1 MTRLLRTWVATG
13 RCYNVALGL
22 SKGYAMRALRIIG
35 IVIGCVVAVLIAAVI
50 VLWLIVNPNDYKGRI
65 EAAVRSSTG
74 RDLSLTG
81 NIHLGIFPSI
91 ALELGPATL
100 GNPPGFSSSQP
111 FASLQRVSLHV
122 HVLPLLHHQLD
133 VGRIEID
140 GLDLRLRKNAQGLG
154 NWSMPASKQTTP
166 AAPQTSGNQISL
178 GGIGA
183 VVVKSSRVS
192 YQDMTADHVNI
203 DIGHV
208 ATGVPVPVKWDLD
221 LTTASGGQPIA
232 LSGKAT
238 LEYDSKTAHL
248 SALDARIDDSTLSG
262 NAAVTNLTTG
272 AMHFDLAVD
281 RIDLDRYLGK
291 SKAAPAPPPAA
302 GPNQQPTELPTSA
315 LKTLQ
320 VNGKLAIGSA
330 TVYGMKLS
338 QVNVGIA
345 ANGGVLHISPASA
358 KLYDGTST
366 GDVTVD
372 AHSSIPVLHLNEDLA
387 GIQIQPLLT
396 DFAKLTRVSGR
407 GNVTLNVTAQGK
419 TTAALMGSLNG
430 HAAINLNKG
439 AIQGINLWSAIN
451 SAVALVQQHS
461 IPTQS
466 VGNDT
471 PFDAFKAS
479 ADLTNGVATTKDLN
493 IASGDLSVTGQGTAN
508 LVTQAVSYRVNA
520 AILKGA
526 GAGALANVPL
536 LISGTMTRPS
546 VRPDTQALVKSVAQ
560 QQLQKHKGQ
569 VENKLR
575 SVLKGLIH

>member
-1 MTRLLRTWVATG
+1 
-13 RCYNVALGL
+13 
-22 SKGYAMRALRIIG
+22 MRALRIIG
-35 IVIGCVVAVLIAAVI
+35 IVIGCVAVVLIAAVI
-50 VLWLIVNPNDYKGRI
+50 VVWLIVNPNDYRVRI
-65 EAAVRSSTG
+65 ETAVRSSTG
-74 RDLSLTG
+74 RSLSLSG
-81 NIHLGIFPSI
+81 DIHLAIFPSI

-100 GNPPGFSSSQP
+100 GNPPGFSSSEP

-140 GLDLRLRKNAQGLG
+140 GLDLRLLKNARGQG
-154 NWSMPASKQTTP
+154 NWSMPAAKQTAP
-166 AAPQTSGNQISL
+166 APQSSGSQISL
-178 GGIGA
+178 GGIGG

-192 YQDMTADHVNI
+192 YQDMTANHVTI

-208 ATGVPVPVKWDLD
+208 ATGVPVPVKWNLD
-221 LTTASGGQPIA
+221 LTTASGGRPIT

-248 SALDARIDDSTLSG
+248 SSLDARIDDSTLSG
-262 NAAVTNLTTG
+262 SAAVTDLTTG
-272 AMHFDLAVD
+272 AMNFDLAID
-281 RIDLDRYLGK
+281 RIDLDRYLPPTSK
-291 SKAAPAPPPAA
+291 SKAAAPPPPTAQS
-302 GPNQQPTELPTSA
+302 QQPTELPTSA

-320 VNGKLAIGSA
+320 LSGKLAIGSA

-338 QVNVGIA
+338 QVDVGIA
-345 ANGGVLHISPASA
+345 ANGGVLHVSPASA

-372 AHSSIPVLHLNEDLA
+372 AHSAIPVLHLDESLA

-396 DFAKLTRVSGR
+396 DFAKLNRVSGR

-430 HAAINLNKG
+430 HAAINLNSG

-461 IPTQS
+461 MPTQGT
-466 VGNDT
+466 GNST
-471 PFDAFKAS
+471 PFDTFKAT
-479 ADLTNGVATTKDLN
+479 ADLANGVATTKDLD

-508 LVTQAVSYRVNA
+508 LVTEAVNYRVNA
-520 AILKGA
+520 TILKGA

-536 LISGTMTRPS
+536 LISGTMTSPS

-560 QQLQKHKGQ
+560 QQLQKHKGR

>member
-1 MTRLLRTWVATG
+1 
-13 RCYNVALGL
+13 
-22 SKGYAMRALRIIG
+22 MRALRIIG
-35 IVIGCVVAVLIAAVI
+35 IAIGCVVAVLIAAI
-50 VLWLIVNPNDYKGRI
+50 IILWLIVNPNDYKGRI

-74 RDLSLTG
+74 RDLALTG
-81 NIHLGIFPSI
+81 NIHLAILPSI

-140 GLDLRLRKNAQGLG
+140 GLDLHLLKNAQGQG
-154 NWSMPASKQTTP
+154 NWSMPAAKRTAP
-166 AAPQTSGNQISL
+166 APQSSGSQMAL
-178 GGIGA
+178 GGIGG
-183 VVVKSSRVS
+183 VVVKDSRVS

-208 ATGVPVPVKWDLD
+208 ATGVPVSVKWHLD
-221 LTTASGGQPIA
+221 LTSTAGARPIA

-238 LEYDSKTAHL
+238 LQYDSKTAHL
-248 SALDARIDDSTLSG
+248 SALDARVDDSTLSG

-272 AMHFDLAVD
+272 AMNFDLAID
-281 RIDLDRYLGK
+281 RIDLDRYLGPTAK
-291 SKAAPAPPPAA
+291 SKAAAPPPAA
-302 GPNQQPTELPTSA
+302 AQTQQPTELPTGA

-320 VNGKLAIGSA
+320 LNGKLAIGSA
-330 TVYGMKLS
+330 TLYGMKLS
-338 QVNVGIA
+338 QVDVGIA
-345 ANGGVLHISPASA
+345 ANNGVLHVAPASA

-366 GDVTVD
+366 GEVTVD
-372 AHSSIPVLHLNEDLA
+372 AHAAIPVLHLNESLA

-396 DFAKLTRVSGR
+396 DFAKLNRVSGR

-430 HAAINLNKG
+430 HAAINLNNG
-439 AIQGINLWSAIN
+439 AVQGINLWAAIN

-461 IPTQS
+461 MPTQS
-466 VGNDT
+466 TGNST
-471 PFDAFKAS
+471 PFDTFKAT
-479 ADLTNGVATTKDLN
+479 ADLGNGIATTKDLD

-508 LVTQAVSYRVNA
+508 LLTEAVNYRVNA
-520 AILKGA
+520 TILKGA

-536 LISGTMTRPS
+536 LISGTMKSPS

>member
-1 MTRLLRTWVATG
+1 
-13 RCYNVALGL
+13 
-22 SKGYAMRALRIIG
+22 MRALRIIG
-35 IVIGCVVAVLIAAVI
+35 IVIGCIVAVLIAAVI
-50 VLWLIVNPNDYKGRI
+50 VVWLIVNPNEYKGRI

-74 RDLSLTG
+74 RTLSLSG
-81 NIHLGIFPSI
+81 DIHLAIFPSI
-91 ALELGPATL
+91 ALELGPAAL

-122 HVLPLLHHQLD
+122 HLLPLLHHQLD

-140 GLDLRLRKNAQGLG
+140 GLDLRLLKNAQGQG
-154 NWSMPASKQTTP
+154 NWSMPAAKQ
-166 AAPQTSGNQISL
+166 AAPAPPSSGSQMSL
-178 GGIGA
+178 GGIGG

-192 YQDMTADHVNI
+192 YQDMTADHVTI

-208 ATGVPVPVKWDLD
+208 AAGVPVPIKWNLD
-221 LTTASGGQPIA
+221 LTSASGGRPIA

-248 SALDARIDDSTLSG
+248 SALDARIDQSTLSG
-262 NAAVTNLTTG
+262 SAAVTDLTTG
-272 AMHFDLAVD
+272 AMNFDLAID
-281 RIDLDRYLGK
+281 RIDLDRYLPARSK
-291 SKAAPAPPPAA
+291 SKAAAPVPPPPTAQS
-302 GPNQQPTELPTSA
+302 QQPTELPTSA

-320 VNGKLAIGSA
+320 LSGKLAIGSA
-330 TVYGMKLS
+330 TVYGMKVS
-338 QVNVGIA
+338 QVDVGIA
-345 ANGGVLHISPASA
+345 ANGGVLHVAPASA

-366 GDVTVD
+366 GDITVD
-372 AHSSIPVLHLNEDLA
+372 AHSAIPVLHLDESLA

-396 DFAKLTRVSGR
+396 DFAKLNRVSGR

-430 HAAINLNKG
+430 HAAISLSSG

-461 IPTQS
+461 MPTQGT
-466 VGNDT
+466 GNST
-471 PFDAFKAS
+471 PFDTFKAT
-479 ADLTNGVATTKDLN
+479 ADLANGVATTKDLD

-508 LVTQAVSYRVNA
+508 LVTEAVNYRVNA
-520 AILKGA
+520 TILKGA

-536 LISGTMTRPS
+536 LISGTMTSPS